1 MKTHDAATGKTS
13 VVDKDR
19 YVEAVLVAVR
29 EALEAAAERYERT
42 GATAPA
48 VEELRGSLMDLVAAP
63 DDENPLASWVGPF
76 WSGKRVRDELR
87 LASRQALDS
96 RRRAHAVLGVKT
108 SDGAVIYPVW
118 QFHRRDE
125 TVEVRPAVGRVFAI
139 LGAHD
144 EWAVAVL
151 LNTPAPELEGLTPL
165 DWVRQLRSEAT
176 LLQFARTVDTEW
188 SR

>member
-1 MKTHDAATGKTS
+1 MKTHDVVTGGTS

-19 YVEAVLVAVR
+19 YVEAVLAAVR

-48 VEELRGSLMDLVAAP
+48 VEELSGSLMGLVAAP
-63 DDENPLASWVGPF
+63 DVENPLASWVGPF
-76 WSGKRVRDELR
+76 WSGRRVRDELH

-118 QFHRRDE
+118 QFHRREE
-125 TVEVRPAVGRVFAI
+125 TVEVRPAVGRIFAI
-139 LGAHD
+139 LGEHD
-144 EWAVAVL
+144 EWTVAVL
-151 LNTPAPELEGLTPL
+151 LNTPAPELNGLTPL
-165 DWVRQLRSEAT
+165 DWVRHGRDEAP
-176 LLQFARTVDTEW
+176 LLQFAQTVNAEW
-188 SR
+188 SH

>member
-96 RRRAHAVLGVKT
+96 RRRAHAVPVRPPM
-108 SDGAVIYPVW
+108 AVIYPVW

-125 TVEVRPAVGRVFAI
+125 TVVRPAVGRVFAI
-139 LGAHD
+139 LGTRR
-144 EWAVAVL
+144 VGGCVL
-151 LNTPAPELEGLTPL
+151 LNTPALG
-165 DWVRQLRSEAT
+165 WKA
-176 LLQFARTVDTEW
+176 
-188 SR
+188 